1 MTNTNV
7 SNSNLENSI
16 NLMNSNSFL
25 INFNLNNSKNNLKTN

>member
-1 MTNTNV
+1 MYNTNV

-16 NLMNSNSFL
+16 ILMNSNSFL

>member
-1 MTNTNV
+1 MTNTNI

-25 INFNLNNSKNNLKTN
+25 INFNLNNSKNNLKKN

>member
-1 MTNTNV
+1 MNNNNI

-25 INFNLNNSKNNLKTN
+25 INFNLNNSKNNLKKN

>member
-1 MTNTNV
+1 MTNNNI

-25 INFNLNNSKNNLKTN
+25 INFNLNNSKNNLKKN

>member
-25 INFNLNNSKNNLKTN
+25 INFNLKNSKNNLKTN

>member
-1 MTNTNV
+1 MSNTNV